1 MRKAVFLFF
10 LLLGI
15 GLGYLS
21 ARHDDWGLRVGMMAM

>member
-15 GLGYLS
+15 GQATCQRATMIGAS
-21 ARHDDWGLRVGMMAM
+21 AL